1 MVMNKPSI
9 GIIIPNDFVKRL
21 PFGGGSGFILNLTT
35 AIDNRLTIF
44 GSGANGTPLWEKHQ
58 INDNV
63 AFVATYP
70 ITFPGHFPLRLKALL
85 GYMKNRRR
93 ILRSDVDV
101 LYVHSPECAL
111 PFLFGKN
118 RKPLVFHQHGSGNPV
133 ATAKFTWARNKLFI
147 WLFDRIH
154 REIYRRADWVI
165 AIDRFCLQQAI
176 SHGAGEKTSLLMNAV
191 DINCFKPNQ
200 TLRVKM
206 RSSLNLGEDVLVI
219 IFVGRLEEVKQVDRL
234 IGSLVSLQKET
245 SVQLFLAGDGTER
258 KALEGLVSELGLRA
272 IVHFLGKVPHDK
284 LHQYYN
290 LADVLAL
297 PSKMEGVPMVILE
310 ALACGTPVVASAVGG
325 IPDLVRTGGNGLLLE
340 DATIDNIADG
350 ISTTKQMNLQRDL
363 VSATVSEWSS
373 TRVAE
378 ALSDI
383 FSRLTGR

>member
-1 MVMNKPSI
+1 MAMNKPSI
-9 GIIIPNDFVKRL
+9 GIIIPNDFIKRL
-21 PFGGGSGFILNLTT
+21 PFGGGSGFILNMTM

-63 AFVATYP
+63 TFIATYP
-70 ITFPGHFPLRLKALL
+70 ITFPSHFPLRLKALL
-85 GYMKNRRR
+85 GYLKNRRR

-101 LYVHSPECAL
+101 LYIHSPECAL

-133 ATAKFTWARNKLFI
+133 VTAKFTWARNKLFI

-165 AIDRFCLQQAI
+165 AIDRFCLQQAK
-176 SHGAGEKTSLLMNAV
+176 SYGAGEKTSLLMNAV
-191 DINCFKPNQ
+191 DVNHFKPDE
-200 TLRVKM
+200 TLRVEM
-206 RSSLNLGEDVLVI
+206 RSSLGFGEDELVI

-258 KALEGLVSELGLRA
+258 KALEGLASELGLSPV
-272 IVHFLGKVPHDK
+272 VHFLGKVHHDV

-297 PSKMEGVPMVILE
+297 PSIMEGVPMVILE

-325 IPDLVRTGGNGLLLE
+325 IPDLVRTGENGLLLK
-340 DATIDNIADG
+340 DATIENIAAG
-350 ISTTKQMNLQRDL
+350 IAATNQMKLQRDL
-363 VSATVSEWSS
+363 VAATISQWSS
-373 TRVAE
+373 SRVAE
-378 ALSDI
+378 ALSDV
-383 FSRLTGR
+383 FSRLTR